1 MLNTDKNQLIA
12 RRFIKKLNSA
22 KGSDNALFTNDLK
35 TWWKAIFQN
44 QKQAWL
50 TMQSGS
56 MYPLMPTGSQIL
68 VKSIEYQQI
77 NVGDIVLYIEKN
89 KFIAHRVLKINAA
102 ENQCL
107 QGDDNTISTSF
118 ISIDSI
124 IGVVEKIKANGKEFD
139 LNNRAGVLLTW
150 FITITCLGIIVIRR
164 RCPKMGYLLHRL
176 KIRLVRI
183 LVT

>member
-1 MLNTDKNQLIA
+1 VLHTDKNQLIA

-22 KGSDNALFTNDLK
+22 KGDDALFTNDLN

-50 TMQSGS
+50 TMHSGS

-68 VKSIEYQQI
+68 VKSIEHQQI

-124 IGVVEKIKANGKEFD
+124 IGVVKKIKKANGKEFD
-139 LNNRAGVLLTW
+139 LSNRAGVLLTR

-164 RCPKMGYLLHRL
+164 RCPKVGYLLHRL
-176 KIRLVRI
+176 KILLVRI